1 MRDDCQLDSVTGLLY
16 NYNNNKMALLNM
28 YRGRFNVLN
37 LLCIFML
44 YSSLEANK
52 LSISHA
58 FHRRSLLEKIE
69 LVRWGDWVR

>member
-1 MRDDCQLDSVTGLLY
+1 
-16 NYNNNKMALLNM
+16 MALLNM